1 MASTTAF
8 GDANASLQAHTI
20 NGPVHASYHLSPGKL
35 RGSKDPRARVGA
47 NSPALER
54 PETPPRPLIVIPFAR
69 DADFVERG
77 TILEDLHKRRA
88 APDSWTALVGLG
100 GVGWVVHSFSFNSS
114 ER

>member
-47 NSPALER
+47 NDSLGPER
-54 PETPPRPLIVIPFAR
+54 PETPPHPSIVIPFAR
-69 DADFVERG
+69 DADFVDRG
-77 TILEDLHKRRA
+77 TLLDEICERCAQADARI
-88 APDSWTALVGLG
+88 ALVGLG
-100 GVGWVVHSFSFNSS
+100 GVG
-114 ER
+114 